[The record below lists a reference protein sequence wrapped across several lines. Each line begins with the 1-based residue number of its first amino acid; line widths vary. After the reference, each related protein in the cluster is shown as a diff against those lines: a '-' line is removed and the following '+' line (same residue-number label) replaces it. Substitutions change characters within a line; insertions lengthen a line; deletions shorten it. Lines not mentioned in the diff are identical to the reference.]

1 MSESSGTPSTN
12 PKDAIGRKKP
22 MLHLIP
28 PSALILES
36 LAMRNGAEKYNPYNW
51 RRATVA
57 ATVYVDAVMRHL
69 LAWLDGEENAPDSGI
84 HHLAHAR
91 ASLGIIIDAQVQ
103 GTMVDD
109 RPSANGAAGKASE
122 LIENLSNP
130 KRTMNLVQKSPRR
143 SGYVDHTKTASE
155 VNAEYGDAGDENRVL
170 VFDPA
175 VPGADET
182 ALLILGS
189 DEQIFICNGDQITGV
204 MLLSKPRSGRV
215 YIAGPMRGYEKF
227 NFPAF
232 DAARNLA
239 VSLGWDPIS
248 PADLD
253 RDSGFHEDAPPMQ
266 ALGPEITRQFVDRDT
281 TALLSLRSEHGDAIA
296 LLPGWEKSTGAVAEF
311 FVARWLGLR
320 VLNAQTFEP
329 FGSKEMLDLDL
340 GPILRNV
347 LKTIRESK

>member
-1 MSESSGTPSTN
+1 MSESSGSPSTN

-36 LAMRNGAEKYNPYNW
+36 LAMRNGAEKYTPYNW

-57 ATVYVDAVMRHL
+57 ATVYIDAVMRHV

-91 ASLGIIIDAQVQ
+91 ASLGIILDAQVQ

-122 LIENLSNP
+122 LIENLSKP
-130 KRTMNLVQKSPRR
+130 KRVH
-143 SGYVDHTKTASE
+143 GWIDHTKTASE
-155 VNAEYGDAGDENRVL
+155 VNAEYGDAGDENKV
-170 VFDPA
+170 VAFDPA

-182 ALLILGS
+182 ALLIIGGN
-189 DEQIFICNGDQITGV
+189 DEQIFICEGGVITGV
-204 MLLSKPRSGRV
+204 MHLSKPRSGRV

-232 DAARNLA
+232 DAARDLA
-239 VSLGWDPIS
+239 LSLGWEPIS

-253 RDSGFHEDAPPMQ
+253 RDSGFHEDAAPME

-340 GPILRNV
+340 GPIVRNV